1 MDIDGWIVIAKLAL
15 QMIMMMIMIMIVMVM
30 IVMMMMMVMM
40 AMMMMIMM
48 MMAMMIMMMMMM
60 MMIVMVM
67 IVMVMTLMMMTVMM
81 MTMMMMMTTMMM
93 MIYGLSTAYIGA
105 ENVMVIISDDLR
117 TDNPP
122 EKFERAYQSVLSFIG
137 VCPYSIKGILTVAQH
152 HSRAS
157 VDDVPTSSEIS
168 REMYQRLTVFFRPI
182 NNYLMK
188 LVEGVDLEAWN
199 EQQPPSH
206 LAARYKMRSKELEP
220 TILTLARI
228 GDIVSLEKELL
239 ATGGDGGE
247 RSVDVRSREGRT
259 ALMIATIHQQ
269 IPAVRL
275 VSELVSSY

>member
-1 MDIDGWIVIAKLAL
+1 
-15 QMIMMMIMIMIVMVM
+15 MV
-30 IVMMMMMVMM
+30 
-40 AMMMMIMM
+40 
-48 MMAMMIMMMMMM
+48 
-60 MMIVMVM
+60 
-67 IVMVMTLMMMTVMM
+67 L
-81 MTMMMMMTTMMM
+81 
-93 MIYGLSTAYIGA
+93 
-105 ENVMVIISDDLR
+105 ISDDLR

-122 EKFERAYQSVLSFIG
+122 EKLEGAYQSVLSFIG
-137 VCPYSIKGILTVAQH
+137 VCPYSIKGLLTVAQH

-188 LVEGVDLEAWN
+188 LVEGLDLEAWN

-220 TILTLARI
+220 TVLMLARI
-228 GDIVSLEKELL
+228 GDIVSLEKELS
-239 ATGGDGGE
+239 AEAGTAVQAGGGGGGGE

-269 IPAVRL
+269 IPAVRM
-275 VSELVSSY
+275 VSE

>member
-1 MDIDGWIVIAKLAL
+1 
-15 QMIMMMIMIMIVMVM
+15 MIVMVM
-30 IVMMMMMVMM
+30 TVMMTVMIMMMM

-48 MMAMMIMMMMMM
+48 MMVIIMMMMMMMM

-67 IVMVMTLMMMTVMM
+67 TVMM
-81 MTMMMMMTTMMM
+81 MMMMMMAMTMMMMMM
-93 MIYGLSTAYIGA
+93 MIYDPSTAYIGT
-105 ENVMVIISDDLR
+105 ENVMVIISDDFR

-122 EKFERAYQSVLSFIG
+122 EKLERAYQSVLSFIG

-239 ATGGDGGE
+239 ATAAVQAVGGGGGGDGGE

-275 VSELVSSY
+275 VSELVSE